1 MSRLFGVLLFAAGVA
16 IVVVDPHQLHYT
28 LLTLPSGLDVHLSDI
43 AGILVFALGIVL
55 FWR

>member
-16 IVVVDPHQLHYT
+16 IVVVDPHQLHDT